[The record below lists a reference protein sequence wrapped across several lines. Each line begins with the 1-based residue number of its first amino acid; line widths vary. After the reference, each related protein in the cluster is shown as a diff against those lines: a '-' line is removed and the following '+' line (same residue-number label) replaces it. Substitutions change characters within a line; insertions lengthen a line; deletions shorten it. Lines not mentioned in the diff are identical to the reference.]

1 MISATPSETA
11 PATDSGAPES
21 VAAARPRIRP
31 SRWIGG
37 FLLLAFAARAAWFL
51 VENPRFEW
59 DVVGQYLFDPNVLRG
74 LGMSLLLTVAGM
86 ALGSI
91 LGVLLAGGQLSGFP
105 PLRWACAGYVGLFR
119 GIPPLVQLIFWFNLA
134 YLLPRITLGVPFGPT
149 LFSWST
155 NDLIT
160 PLTAAILGLSLHEGA
175 YMAEIVRAGILGVES
190 GQVDAAKAMGFTSR
204 QTFFKI
210 VLPQAMRVIIPPT
223 GSQFISLLKG
233 TSLVSVIA
241 MADLLRS
248 VQLIYNRTYQI
259 VPLLLVACFWYLTV
273 VTILSLGQ
281 QRLERHFGR
290 GHMTARQSD
299 WKLRLPRWGRA

>member
-11 PATDSGAPES
+11 SATDSVAPES
-21 VAAARPRIRP
+21 VAGARSRIRP
-31 SRWIGG
+31 SRWIAS
-37 FLLLAFAARAAWFL
+37 LLLAGFAVRTVVFL

-74 LGMSLLLTVAGM
+74 LSMSVLLTIAGM
-86 ALGSI
+86 TIGSV
-91 LGVLLAGGQLSGFP
+91 LGVLLAAGQLSNFP
-105 PLRWACAGYVGLFR
+105 PLRWASAAYVGLFR

-134 YLLPRITLGVPFGPT
+134 YLIPRVSVGIPFGPT
-149 LFSWST
+149 LGSWST

-160 PLTAAILGLSLHEGA
+160 PLTAAIVGLSLHEGA
-175 YMAEIVRAGILGVES
+175 YMAEIVRAGILGVDS
-190 GQVDAAKAMGFTSR
+190 GQVDAAKAMGFTGR

-210 VLPQAMRVIIPPT
+210 VLPQAMRMIIPPT
-223 GSQFISLLKG
+223 GSQFIGLLKG

-248 VQLIYNRTYQI
+248 VQLIYNQTYQI

-273 VTILSLGQ
+273 VTLLSLGQ

-290 GHMTARQSD
+290 GHATTGRSE
-299 WKLRLPRWGRA
+299 WKFRLPRWGRA

>member
-1 MISATPSETA
+1 VASARSRF
-11 PATDSGAPES
+11 
-21 VAAARPRIRP
+21 RPW
-31 SRWIGG
+31 RWIGG
-37 FLLLAFAARAAWFL
+37 FLLLAIVARIVWFM

-59 DVVGQYLFDPNVLRG
+59 DVVWEYLFYPTIMRG
-74 LGMSLLLTVAGM
+74 LGMSVTLTAIAM
-86 ALGSI
+86 TLGSI
-91 LGVLLAGGQLSGFP
+91 LGVLLGAGQLGDFAP
-105 PLRWACAGYVGLFR
+105 VRWACRLYVGFFR

-134 YLLPRITLGVPFGPT
+134 YLLPRITVGVPFGPT
-149 LFSWST
+149 LFDYST

-160 PLTAAILGLSLHEGA
+160 PFTAAILGLSLHEGA
-175 YMAEIVRAGILGVES
+175 YMAEIVRAGILAVES
-190 GQVDAAKAMGFTSR
+190 GQTDAAKAMGFTGR

-248 VQLIYNRTYQI
+248 VQLIYNKTYDI
-259 VPLLLVACFWYLTV
+259 VPLLIVACIWYLV
-273 VTILSLGQ
+273 VVSILSLGQ

-290 GHMTARQSD
+290 GHVAPAKAMWRPKFTRRRPA
-299 WKLRLPRWGRA
+299 